1 MNRLMQKQGS
11 ATAEKSQF
19 FTLIELLVV
28 IATLSLHFNG

>member
-1 MNRLMQKQGS
+1 MKNKLCGHWHPVR
-11 ATAEKSQF
+11 